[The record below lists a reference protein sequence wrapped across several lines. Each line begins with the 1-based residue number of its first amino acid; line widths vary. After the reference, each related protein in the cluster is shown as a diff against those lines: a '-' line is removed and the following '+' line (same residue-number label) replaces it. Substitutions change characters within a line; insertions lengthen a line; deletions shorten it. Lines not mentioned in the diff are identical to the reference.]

1 MTSERWQQIETLYH
15 RALELEKSR
24 RTVFLQDA
32 CAGDRGLQAEVERLL
47 AEDGEAGSFLEE
59 PAFEGAARELAH
71 DRPAAHSLDDTA
83 PDATGPWRPVR
94 AVPDRGAPGCG
105 GHG

>member
-1 MTSERWQQIETLYH
+1 MTPGRWAQMEDLYH

-47 AEDGEAGSFLEE
+47 AEDGEAGSFLEVHKT
-59 PAFEGAARELAH
+59 PHATRAR
-71 DRPAAHSLDDTA
+71 STLDFL
-83 PDATGPWRPVR
+83 R
-94 AVPDRGAPGCG
+94 
-105 GHG
+105 